1 MNPQSCSKAAVLCQL
16 MISTQITQARADGA
30 ALRAMSLLLPWSRCS
45 AGWKA
50 AFIKD
55 MGQSLWKIKK
65 LKSWINKNLEIPLF
79 KLWLETLVS
88 ETAIKHESVFSKAG
102 DSLSREVLF
111 SKESKHIWESNSCE
125 LYINPKLQSLSENG
139 ISLCLKSLPLI
150 LFGNLMTWWQ
160 IMCFILFLLNIAV
173 LPAEHL

>member
-1 MNPQSCSKAAVLCQL
+1 MNPQSCSQATVLCQRT
-16 MISTQITQARADGA
+16 ISTQIMQARAGGA
-30 ALRAMSLLLPWSRCS
+30 ALGAMPLPLPWSRCS

-55 MGQSLWKIKK
+55 MGQSLWKIEK
-65 LKSWINKNLEIPLF
+65 LKSWINTKLENPLF
-79 KLWLETLVS
+79 LEFWLEPLVS

-111 SKESKHIWESNSCE
+111 SKDYEHIWESNSCE

-139 ISLCLKSLPLI
+139 ISLCLKSLPWI
-150 LFGNLMTWWQ
+150 LFGNLTTWWQ
-160 IMCFILFLLNIAV
+160 IMCFI
-173 LPAEHL
+173 